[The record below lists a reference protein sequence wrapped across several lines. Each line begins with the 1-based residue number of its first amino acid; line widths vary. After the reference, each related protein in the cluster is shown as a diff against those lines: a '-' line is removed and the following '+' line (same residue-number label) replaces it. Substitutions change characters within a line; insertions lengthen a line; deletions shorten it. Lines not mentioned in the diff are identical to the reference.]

1 MNRTVWEMFE
11 LGGPV
16 MWPLLATSVLGL
28 GIILDRLV
36 AFYQSS
42 QRSDRVA
49 AALRPLVRSGDWQ
62 QAQQWCQGSGPL
74 SRVARVYLEHR
85 NAPQAVRE
93 DLVRREGLLALA
105 HLDKG
110 LRWLAVLAQI
120 STLLGLLGTFHVMI
134 VRFSQGE
141 MSGKPIDPAHFSS
154 AVWEGLLTT
163 MYGLVIAIPCS
174 AVYQILESRVD
185 AMARQIDILVSYLDQ
200 WNREAAQLGLAAA
213 ECEGETAAGDSMLVG

>member
-1 MNRTVWEMFE
+1 MPAPR
-11 LGGPV
+11 
-16 MWPLLATSVLGL
+16 
-28 GIILDRLV
+28 
-36 AFYQSS
+36 
-42 QRSDRVA
+42 A
-49 AALRPLVRSGDWQ
+49 ADARG
-62 QAQQWCQGSGPL
+62 
-74 SRVARVYLEHR
+74 SRVSGYR
-85 NAPQAVRE
+85 NAPQDMRD

-141 MSGKPIDPAHFSS
+141 MSGKPVDPAHFSS

-174 AVYQILESRVD
+174 AAYQILESRVD
-185 AMARQIDILVSYLDQ
+185 AMARQIDILISYLDQ
-200 WNREAAQLGLAAA
+200 WNREAAAAQVGLSEP
-213 ECEGETAAGDSMLVG
+213 ECEGEAAAGDSVLMA